1 MCWRGYKKISVGNT
15 FRKKERNTNTLRI
28 DLRLSSFPNLK
39 MICYEKLQ
47 QLTLW
52 KIPQRSILRENY
64 HLAKN
69 PFELEPS

>member
-1 MCWRGYKKISVGNT
+1 
-15 FRKKERNTNTLRI
+15 
-28 DLRLSSFPNLK
+28 

-52 KIPQRSILRENY
+52 KIPQRSILRENN